1 MKTKT
6 VAKLFSKKKFFL
18 GVFIL
23 LLLGFVFPENFKM
36 PVLGANKGDYN
47 QKSFWFYPWGKSITH
62 KGVDVFA
69 KNGTPLNSATNGLVI
84 YAGEISMG
92 GKVVLVLGPKWRLHY
107 YAHLD
112 EIETQAL
119 SFVGSSTQIGS
130 VGSSGNAAGKA
141 PHLHY
146 SIMTPLPHFWKMDN
160 DHQGWRK
167 MFYVDPTPLLNK
179 CLE

>member
-1 MKTKT
+1 M
-6 VAKLFSKKKFFL
+6 AKLFSKKKFIL

-23 LLLGFVFPENFKM
+23 LLLGFLIPENFKM
-36 PVLGANKGDYN
+36 PVLGASKGDYN

-69 KNGTPLNSATNGLVI
+69 KTGTRLNSSTNGMVL

-119 SFVGSSTQIGS
+119 SFVGSSTQIGR
-130 VGSSGNAAGKA
+130 VGSSGNAAGKPA
-141 PHLHY
+141 HLHY

-160 DHQGWRK
+160 DNQGWKK

-179 CLE
+179 CFE

>member
-1 MKTKT
+1 MKKRIIWVLGCILATG
-6 VAKLFSKKKFFL
+6 FL
-18 GVFIL
+18 L
-23 LLLGFVFPENFKM
+23 PENFKM
-36 PVLGANKGDYN
+36 PVDGANMGDYN

-69 KNGTPLNSATNGLVI
+69 KTGTRLNSSTNGMVL
-84 YAGEISMG
+84 YAGEIQMG
-92 GKVVLVLGPKWRLHY
+92 GKVVVVLGPKWRLHY

-112 EIETQAL
+112 EIETHAL
-119 SFVGSSTQIGS
+119 SIVGSSTQIGS
-130 VGSSGNAAGKA
+130 VGSSGNAAGKP

-146 SIMTPLPHFWKMDN
+146 SIMTPLPHFWKMDD

-179 CLE
+179 CFE

>member
-1 MKTKT
+1 MKKRIIWVLGCILATG
-6 VAKLFSKKKFFL
+6 FL
-18 GVFIL
+18 L
-23 LLLGFVFPENFKM
+23 PENFKM
-36 PVLGANKGDYN
+36 PVDGANMGDYN

-69 KNGTPLNSATNGLVI
+69 KTGTRLNSSTNGMVL
-84 YAGEISMG
+84 YAGEIQMG
-92 GKVVLVLGPKWRLHY
+92 GKVVVVLGPKWRLHY

-112 EIETQAL
+112 EIKTQAL

-130 VGSSGNAAGKA
+130 VGSSGNAAGKP

-146 SIMTPLPHFWKMDN
+146 SIMTPLPHFWKMDD

-179 CLE
+179 CFE